1 MKIAEIMILWA
12 ALAGSAFAAGLD
24 ASDAGDYVL
33 LGKDQRPSTM
43 VQHYYQRGTQWVMKP
58 SQGDN
63 EWWMPVLCR
72 GTGECRL
79 QTSPAQKVREWKAL
93 LPAELQA
100 MPMACIHNK
109 AFAFCRMSKP
119 DNPNMRLYW
128 WFAWR
133 NGKTYAL
140 GLNRVQ

>member
-1 MKIAEIMILWA
+1 MKIAKIMVLWL

-24 ASDAGDYVL
+24 QYDAGDYVL

-43 VQHYYQRGTQWVMKP
+43 VQHYYQRGTQWVMKA

-63 EWWMPVLCR
+63 EWWMPVCR
-72 GTGECRL
+72 SMGECRL
-79 QTSPAQKVREWKAL
+79 QTYPAQKVREWKTL

-100 MPMACIHNK
+100 IPMACIHNQ

-128 WFAWR
+128 WFAWQ
-133 NGKTYAL
+133 NGRTYAL
-140 GLNRVQ
+140 GLNRLR

>member
-1 MKIAEIMILWA
+1 MKIVKIMVLWA

-43 VQHYYQRGTQWVMKP
+43 VQHYYQRGTQWVMKA

-63 EWWMPVLCR
+63 EWWMPVCR
-72 GTGECRL
+72 SMGECRL
-79 QTSPAQKVREWKAL
+79 QTYPAQKVREWKTL

-100 MPMACIHNK
+100 IPMACIHNQ

-128 WFAWR
+128 WFAWQ
-133 NGKTYAL
+133 NGRTYAL
-140 GLNRVQ
+140 GLNRLR

>member
-1 MKIAEIMILWA
+1 MKIVKIMVLWT
-12 ALAGSAFAAGLD
+12 ALAGSAVAAGLD

-43 VQHYYQRGTQWVMKP
+43 VQHYYQRGTQWVMKA

-63 EWWMPVLCR
+63 EWWMPVCR

-93 LPAELQA
+93 LPAELRA

-128 WFAWR
+128 WFAWKD
-133 NGKTYAL
+133 GQTYVF
-140 GLNRVQ
+140 GLNRLR

>member
-1 MKIAEIMILWA
+1 MKFAKIIALWL
-12 ALAGSAFAAGLD
+12 ALSGSAFAAGLD
-24 ASDAGDYVL
+24 ASDAGDYVQL
-33 LGKDQRPSTM
+33 DKDQKPTQMQMR
-43 VQHYYQRGTQWVMKP
+43 YYQRGTQWVMDGKF
-58 SQGDN
+58 GDG
-63 EWWMPVLCR
+63 EWMPVCQ

-79 QTSPAQKVREWKAL
+79 QTSPERKVREWKAM

-128 WFAWR
+128 WFAWKDGQ
-133 NGKTYAL
+133 NYVF
-140 GLNRVQ
+140 GLNRLR

>member
-1 MKIAEIMILWA
+1 MKIATIMVLWA

-24 ASDAGDYVL
+24 QYDAGDYVL

-43 VQHYYQRGTQWVMKP
+43 VQHYYQRGTQWVMKA

-63 EWWMPVLCR
+63 EWWMPVCR
-72 GTGECRL
+72 SMGECRL
-79 QTSPAQKVREWKAL
+79 QTYPAQKVREWKTL

-100 MPMACIHNK
+100 IPMACIHNQ

-128 WFAWR
+128 WFAWQ
-133 NGKTYAL
+133 NGRTYAL
-140 GLNRVQ
+140 GLNRLR

>member
-1 MKIAEIMILWA
+1 MKIVKIMVLWT
-12 ALAGSAFAAGLD
+12 ALASSAFAAGLD

-43 VQHYYQRGTQWVMKP
+43 VQHYYQRGMQWVMKS

-63 EWWMPVLCR
+63 EWWMPVCR

-93 LPAELQA
+93 LPTELRA
-100 MPMACIHNK
+100 LPMACVHNQ

-128 WFAWR
+128 WFAWQ
-133 NGKTYAL
+133 NGRTYAL
-140 GLNRVQ
+140 GLNRTR

>member
-1 MKIAEIMILWA
+1 MKIVKIMVLWT

-43 VQHYYQRGTQWVMKP
+43 VQHYYQRGTQWVMKA

-63 EWWMPVLCR
+63 EWWMPVCR

-109 AFAFCRMSKP
+109 VFAFCRMSKP

-133 NGKTYAL
+133 NGQTHAL
-140 GLNRVQ
+140 SLIRVQ

>member
-1 MKIAEIMILWA
+1 MKIAKIMVLWA

-24 ASDAGDYVL
+24 QYDAGDYVML
-33 LGKDQRPSTM
+33 DKDQRPTHM
-43 VQHYYQRGTQWVMKP
+43 QQRYYQRGTQWVMDAK
-58 SQGDN
+58 QGDS
-63 EWWMPVLCR
+63 EWTPVCR

-93 LPAELQA
+93 LPTELQA

-133 NGKTYAL
+133 NGQTYAL

>member
-1 MKIAEIMILWA
+1 MKFAKIIALWL
-12 ALAGSAFAAGLD
+12 ALSGSAFAAGLD
-24 ASDAGDYVL
+24 ASDAGDYVQL
-33 LGKDQRPSTM
+33 DKDQKPTQMQMR
-43 VQHYYQRGTQWVMKP
+43 YYLRGTQWVMDGKF
-58 SQGDN
+58 GDG
-63 EWWMPVLCR
+63 EWMPVCQ

-79 QTSPAQKVREWKAL
+79 QTSPAQKVREWKAM

-128 WFAWR
+128 WFAWKDGQ
-133 NGKTYAL
+133 NYVF
-140 GLNRVQ
+140 GLNRLR